1 MTHLEHLRS
10 KLRKYHP
17 STKEAEKAKE
27 RVMEDIDKQ
36 EFEEEQAKK

>member
-1 MTHLEHLRS
+1 MTHLEYLRS

-27 RVMEDIDKQ
+27 IVIEDIDKQ
-36 EFEEEQAKK
+36 ELEEEKNK